1 VSVADAADAVLKLEG
16 LEKRFGGVVA
26 ADRLSLSLRAGEVL
40 GVVGP
45 NGAGKSTLF
54 NLICGTIPA
63 DAGAVL
69 LGGRD
74 ISRMAA
80 HRRARL
86 GISRTWQHVRL
97 FPSLSVLDNLVMGGR
112 DYPGESLFAAL
123 LRPPGLHRAMAETTR
138 AAEAALEDV
147 GLSHRAGHRVAE
159 LSYGQQKLVGL
170 ARALMNDG
178 PVLLLDE
185 PLAGVDPRNQITMRK
200 IIDQQA
206 TRGRAVCVIEHNIGV
221 LRELAARMVFMF
233 AGRAEAEGA
242 PAAIL
247 SDPRLRR
254 IYFGGAA

>member
-1 VSVADAADAVLKLEG
+1 MIMAAAGDGVLRLEA
-16 LEKRFGGVVA
+16 LDKRFGGVVA
-26 ADRLSLSLRAGEVL
+26 ADRLSLSLRAGEIL

-54 NLICGTIPA
+54 NLICGTIPP
-63 DAGAVL
+63 DSGAVL
-69 LGGRD
+69 LAGQD
-74 ISRMAA
+74 ISHMSS

-112 DYPGESLFAAL
+112 HYPGESLFAAL
-123 LRPPGLHRAMAETTR
+123 FRPPGLQRAMAATTR
-138 AAEAALEDV
+138 AAAAALEEV
-147 GLSHRAGHRVAE
+147 GLSHRADHRVAE

-170 ARALMNDG
+170 ARALMNEG

-185 PLAGVDPRNQITMRK
+185 PLAGVDPRNQITMCS
-200 IIDQQA
+200 IIHREA
-206 TRGRAVCVIEHNIGV
+206 ARGRAVCVIEHNIGV

-242 PAAIL
+242 PEAIL
-247 SDPRLRR
+247 GDQRLRR
-254 IYFGGAA
+254 LYFGGAA